1 VQIMD
6 RTSATTVFALH
17 FLGGSAREWE
27 AVAERLPPNLRLMAL
42 DLPGFG
48 DAAGSGGHDV
58 AAMADHVAGQIRAQA
73 PRRWMLAG
81 HSMGAKVAAAI
92 ARRAEDGAP
101 GLSGLAG
108 LVTLAGSPPSP
119 EPMAEERR
127 RRMLGWFAG
136 PAEQSRAEAEG
147 FIDANTAS
155 RLPDPLRELAV
166 EDVLRADRAAW
177 MAWLERGS
185 REDWSRRIGLL
196 NTPALVLAGEADS
209 DLGPDAQRRLMAPYF
224 SAAKLATVPGAAHL
238 LPLEAPDAVA
248 ELIGGFARRAG

>member
-1 VQIMD
+1 MPLESRPIL
-6 RTSATTVFALH
+6 FALH
-17 FLGGSAREWE
+17 FLGGSAREWQE
-27 AVAERLPPNLRLMAL
+27 VAEHLPPALAFAPL

-48 DAAGSGGHDV
+48 DAAGMGGHDV
-58 AAMADHVAGQIRAQA
+58 AAMAACIAGQIRARS
-73 PRRWMLAG
+73 PRRWWLAG

-92 ARRAEDGAP
+92 ARQAEDGAP

-108 LVTLAGSPPSP
+108 LVLLAGSPPSP

-147 FIDANTAS
+147 FIDANAAAP
-155 RLPDPLRELAV
+155 LPEKLRALAV

-185 REDWSRRIGLL
+185 REDWARRIGLL
-196 NTPALVLAGEADS
+196 NAPALILAGEKDG
-209 DLGPDAQRRLMAPYF
+209 DLGPDAQRRLMAPHF
-224 SAAKLATVPGAAHL
+224 ADPKLAVAPGAAHL
-238 LPLEAPDAVA
+238 LPLEAPRWVA
-248 ELIGGFARRAG
+248 ERIAGFVRV